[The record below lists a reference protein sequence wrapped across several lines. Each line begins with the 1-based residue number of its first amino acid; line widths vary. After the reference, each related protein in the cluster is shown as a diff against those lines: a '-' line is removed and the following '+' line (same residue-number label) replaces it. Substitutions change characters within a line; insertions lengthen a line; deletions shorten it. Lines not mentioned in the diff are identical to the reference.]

1 MGAFIGDG
9 TVFYRH
15 GKEEWSDPQT
25 PIGKWRINSGQVFT
39 LLPDGTGKANWHSE
53 DVLWNQDA
61 DGVVRVIYAKGHRK
75 ITTYGLSDDG
85 SKMKIIASNWNE
97 KDISKS
103 LTRVP

>member
-39 LLPDGTGKANWHSE
+39 LLPDGTGKANWHAE
-53 DVLWNQDA
+53 GVLWNQDA
-61 DGVVRVIYAKGHRK
+61 DGVVRGIMRK
-75 ITTYGLSDDG
+75 AT
-85 SKMKIIASNWNE
+85 E
-97 KDISKS
+97 KLQRMD
-103 LTRVP
+103 